1 MGGDIT
7 GWSAR
12 PIEPITTNETF
23 NHNHHRP
30 LSELKHRQHSH
41 KIKAKARREH

>member
-12 PIEPITTNETF
+12 PIRPITTNET
-23 NHNHHRP
+23 
-30 LSELKHRQHSH
+30 
-41 KIKAKARREH
+41 

>member
-12 PIEPITTNETF
+12 PIWPLRRTRPNY
-23 NHNHHRP
+23 NRHCP
-30 LSELKHRQHSH
+30 LSNSILFEKLT
-41 KIKAKARREH
+41 KIRLNSNK